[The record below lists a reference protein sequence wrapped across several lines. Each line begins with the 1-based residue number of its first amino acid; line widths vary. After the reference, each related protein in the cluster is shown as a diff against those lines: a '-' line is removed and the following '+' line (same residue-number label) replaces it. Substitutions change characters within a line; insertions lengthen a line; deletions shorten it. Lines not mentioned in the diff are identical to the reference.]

1 MLNTPSFEI
10 NLKSTAPAFPDSL
23 GKRPKKQI
31 APRTNC
37 FQFVDLDVFAKSRTS
52 PPDQLALTKRQFSN
66 TTNMAEVP
74 EF

>member
-1 MLNTPSFEI
+1 MINTPSSRS
-10 NLKSTAPAFPDSL
+10 NYNRTAPAFPDSL

-52 PPDQLALTKRQFSN
+52 PPDQLALTYKKTIQRYDQYG
-66 TTNMAEVP
+66 
-74 EF
+74 